1 MWAKWISAIL
11 HPLLMPLVTLVLVFG
26 MDPYLQSLPHVFVYM
41 GVVVLVNTLAP
52 AISIFVL
59 HRRGMLSDL
68 DIRNR
73 KERSLPFFIVL
84 AYFIMT
90 YILLVTSPAI
100 FIPLIYLDM
109 WMGLMASIGLA
120 LAITSRFKISMHM
133 LGQGGTLGTI
143 MGVQALNIA
152 PMWEVNAVF
161 IFLAGLLGF
170 ARIEMGVHRHI
181 EVYTGYLL
189 GFVVCFA
196 SVCGGWGG

>member
-90 YILLVTSPAI
+90 YILLVTSPRHFYPFDLPRYVDGI
-100 FIPLIYLDM
+100 NGIHR
-109 WMGLMASIGLA
+109 IGFGHYQP
-120 LAITSRFKISMHM
+120 I
-133 LGQGGTLGTI
+133 
-143 MGVQALNIA
+143 
-152 PMWEVNAVF
+152 
-161 IFLAGLLGF
+161 
-170 ARIEMGVHRHI
+170 
-181 EVYTGYLL
+181 
-189 GFVVCFA
+189 
-196 SVCGGWGG
+196 